1 VSLSSICNGYSR
13 LNPIAR
19 KQGYTL
25 PLTYVEK
32 RFAEMMMGPYNEPT
46 KPMRTPNRRH
56 KEGALV
62 AD

>member
-1 VSLSSICNGYSR
+1 M
-13 LNPIAR
+13 AR